1 MFLLE
6 QSWFFMRFFYRLFG
20 LFPLERVEEADLKP
34 TSACRFWIRY
44 IITSTLVMSIFVG
57 PICYATNF
65 KDYALAFVAV
75 IGISVYDMMSVAA
88 TFIVQFGL
96 HVKCLSMIRS
106 FGKRFSDLQ
115 HFVNAKI
122 TMEPNDMSGN
132 RLKFYSYVLPN
143 FIFSISFTI
152 LNPLGWNYSLKSKLN
167 LSYLETNLIT
177 ISFIIFNTVALNPLY
192 YLLTLYIEVTIKL
205 MLYCK
210 FLIKRSSSPMI
221 LEEANT
227 FITILKEFASM
238 FSSLLRWI
246 ISLNFLFAI
255 IIGFLLYIKGTMA
268 ISSVDLN
275 WYDYFPIIAMV
286 FMMAYLI
293 SLFYTLCTLS
303 EKIANNVQDLK
314 LEISKRCYQ
323 QEKADHILRELDDF
337 KGFDADGYF
346 TVNHSLLTGMATNF
360 ATFLVILIQFKQAES
375 PSV

>member
-122 TMEPNDMSGN
+122 TM
-132 RLKFYSYVLPN
+132 
-143 FIFSISFTI
+143 
-152 LNPLGWNYSLKSKLN
+152 
-167 LSYLETNLIT
+167 
-177 ISFIIFNTVALNPLY
+177 
-192 YLLTLYIEVTIKL
+192 
-205 MLYCK
+205 
-210 FLIKRSSSPMI
+210 
-221 LEEANT
+221 
-227 FITILKEFASM
+227 
-238 FSSLLRWI
+238 
-246 ISLNFLFAI
+246 AI
-255 IIGFLLYIKGTMA
+255 G
-268 ISSVDLN
+268 
-275 WYDYFPIIAMV
+275 
-286 FMMAYLI
+286 
-293 SLFYTLCTLS
+293 
-303 EKIANNVQDLK
+303 
-314 LEISKRCYQ
+314 
-323 QEKADHILRELDDF
+323 
-337 KGFDADGYF
+337 
-346 TVNHSLLTGMATNF
+346 
-360 ATFLVILIQFKQAES
+360 
-375 PSV
+375 